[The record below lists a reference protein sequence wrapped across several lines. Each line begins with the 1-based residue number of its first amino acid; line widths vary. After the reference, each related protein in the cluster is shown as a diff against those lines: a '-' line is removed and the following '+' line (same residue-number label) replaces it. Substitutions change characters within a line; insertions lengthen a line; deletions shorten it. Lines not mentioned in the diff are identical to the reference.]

1 MAKTEAPV
9 EQAPAELGAK
19 QGNVLPYA
27 DRINT
32 IGSDEPF
39 KWLAAGWRDFR
50 RAGLVSFAYG
60 MIFVAAGVAL
70 TIGLYTADL
79 AYLIAPLIGGFL
91 LVGPA
96 LTVGFYTISRDL
108 EAGRKPS
115 LGRALTA
122 WRANPVHL
130 LGFGLA
136 QVLFMI
142 VWVRLAV
149 MIFAL
154 SFPYRSMDL
163 QSMVNAALFS
173 VEGNVFLMIGT
184 LVGSIMASLAFTF
197 SVVSLPLMLDR
208 KADIVQAVVI
218 SAVAVITN
226 ARVMVVWAALI
237 VVFTLAGLATFYVGL
252 AVTLPLIG
260 HASWHAYRSLIR

>member
-1 MAKTEAPV
+1 MAENEAPAG
-9 EQAPAELGAK
+9 QSAAR
-19 QGNVLPYA
+19 GNVLPYA

-32 IGSDEPF
+32 VRSDEPF

-50 RAGLVSFAYG
+50 RSGLVSLAYG
-60 MIFVAAGVAL
+60 LIFVAAGVAL
-70 TIGLYTADL
+70 TIGLYAADF

-115 LGRALTA
+115 LARALTA

-142 VWVRLAV
+142 IWVRLAV

-154 SFPYRSMDL
+154 SFPYQSMDL

-173 VEGNVFLMIGT
+173 VQGNLFLMIGT
-184 LVGSIMASLAFTF
+184 LVGSVMATLAFTF

-218 SAVAVITN
+218 SVVAVITN
-226 ARVMVVWAALI
+226 IRVMVVWAALI
-237 VVFTLAGLATFYVGL
+237 VVFTIAGLATFYIGL

-260 HASWHAYRSLIR
+260 HASWHAYRALIR